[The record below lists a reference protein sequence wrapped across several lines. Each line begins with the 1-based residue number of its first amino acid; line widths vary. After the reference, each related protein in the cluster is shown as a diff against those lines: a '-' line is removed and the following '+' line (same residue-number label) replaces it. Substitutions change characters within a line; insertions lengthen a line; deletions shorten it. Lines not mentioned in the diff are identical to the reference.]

1 MASNPT
7 VDSFTA
13 DIQALRQEL
22 RALKDDLSGLSG
34 SMGGGS
40 MMPSSLG
47 NVSTNAFGRFDTSN
61 SVSGM
66 MTKGALSGLFGKAM
80 TAGGAALAT
89 TGVLT
94 SLMPSMDKYAVRESG
109 YYMAGM
115 YSMGAMGRENLRSR
129 TGGRLA
135 ELNGMTSVG
144 ADATVAAILSGR
156 GLSSFTTN
164 SNGGRSANPYYDTM
178 ISQIGNV
185 GRYMN
190 MDNEVAAQSMANLT
204 GGRTSAS
211 LLQRG
216 IFTSN
221 PLTGKSLKESDIF
234 EQIAN
239 RFIVG
244 DMSVDE
250 TQDEIRRG
258 FLGANIESL
267 DIDAAAKERLKMYLI
282 ARAGGE
288 KIDFSNSES
297 MAHAFGENGALGKA
311 GFTNPLEQVYK
322 INAAETGGLEA
333 FTTSYNEGLKEAAK
347 SLEGLYENVSK
358 TTDQFGS
365 LNAFLSTL
373 LGNDL
378 GANLGNPASAAALI
392 GVDAAG
398 RFGKDFDIKT
408 FTDSLTSIAVSML
421 NPFNFMDVETSDSTG
436 GGGKWDDSNIGAFA
450 MPVPAGSQISSGYDA
465 PRLDSSGNPL
475 PGTDG
480 SHDGID
486 YKLTEG
492 TEVRAAYDGTVS
504 GVRLSDSGG
513 GYGIYVK
520 LDHGDGWETLYGHL
534 QSVDPRA
541 DRVGKTVKQ
550 GQVIGKSG
558 NTGNSSGPHLHF
570 ETRKNGQEAH
580 PSTFTGATG
589 SGVGGGGASGGG
601 FMPPVGAAAGSS
613 AQGMLASL
621 ALGGGS
627 SGSGGSYGG
636 ASVVGSRGG
645 GNSVTINL
653 SVASASEAEAVRF
666 AEIVKQKLEEDSFMD
681 QMGAK

>member
-47 NVSTNAFGRFDTSN
+47 NVSTNSFGRFDMSN
-61 SVSGM
+61 PM
-66 MTKGALSGLFGKAM
+66 SGLLAKTGLSSILSKGVASKSM
-80 TAGGAALAT
+80 GVLAGGTAGLLAS

-115 YSMGAMGRENLRSR
+115 YSMGSTTRDSLKTATL
-129 TGGRLA
+129 GRLS
-135 ELNGMTSVG
+135 ELGGLTSVG

-156 GLSSFTTN
+156 GVNTSS
-164 SNGGRSANPYYDTM
+164 PYYNTM
-178 ISQIGNV
+178 INQIGNV

-244 DMSVDE
+244 DMSVED

-288 KIDFSNSES
+288 KVDFSDSES
-297 MAHAFGENGALGKA
+297 MARAFGDNGALQKA
-311 GFTNPLEQVYK
+311 GFTNPLEQVYR
-322 INAAETGGLEA
+322 INAAETGGIES
-333 FTTSYNEGLKEAAK
+333 FTKSYNEGLKEGADA
-347 SLEGLYENVSK
+347 LADLYTTVSK
-358 TTDQFGS
+358 VTSGFGQ

-378 GANLGNPASAAALI
+378 GANIGNPVSAAAL
-392 GVDAAG
+392 GLVNV
-398 RFGKDFDIKT
+398 FGNPEKFTEDFKGFLGQI
-408 FTDSLTSIAVSML
+408 SASML
-421 NPFNFMDVETSDSTG
+421 TPFASLIPGLDSTG
-436 GGGKWDDSNIGAFA
+436 GGGNWDDSNIGAFTL
-450 MPVPAGSQISSGYDA
+450 PVPAGSQISSGYDA
-465 PRLDSSGNPL
+465 PRLGTDGNPL

-541 DRVGKTVKQ
+541 DRVGKTVRR
-550 GQVIGKSG
+550 GEVIGKSG

-589 SGVGGGGASGGG
+589 SGVGGAGSSGGG
-601 FMPPVGAAAGSS
+601 FMPPIGAAAGSS
-613 AQGMLASL
+613 SQSLLASL
-621 ALGGGS
+621 AIGGGS
-627 SGSGGSYGG
+627 SGSGVSYGG
-636 ASVVGSRGG
+636 TSVVGSRG

>member
-47 NVSTNAFGRFDTSN
+47 NVSTNSFGRFDMSN
-61 SVSGM
+61 PM
-66 MTKGALSGLFGKAM
+66 SGLLAKTGLSSILGKGVASKSM
-80 TAGGAALAT
+80 GVLSGGAAGLLAS

-115 YSMGAMGRENLRSR
+115 YSMGSTTRDSLKTATLGTLSKL
-129 TGGRLA
+129 GGL
-135 ELNGMTSVG
+135 TSVG

-156 GLSSFTTN
+156 GVNTSS
-164 SNGGRSANPYYDTM
+164 PYYSTLVN
-178 ISQIGNV
+178 QIGNV

-244 DMSVDE
+244 DMSVED

-282 ARAGGE
+282 ARAGGD
-288 KIDFSNSES
+288 KIDFSDAKS
-297 MAHAFGENGALGKA
+297 MERAFGENGALQKA
-311 GFTNPLEQVYK
+311 GFTNPLEQVYR
-322 INAAETGGLEA
+322 INAAETGGIES
-333 FTTSYNEGLKEAAK
+333 FTKSYNEGLKEGADA
-347 SLEGLYENVSK
+347 LEDLYTTVSK
-358 TTDQFGS
+358 VTSGFGQ

-378 GANLGNPASAAALI
+378 GANIGNPVSAAALGLVNEFGDDKSFVEKFRGFLTQVGTSMLAPF
-392 GVDAAG
+392 GVTFPGSDAAG
-398 RFGKDFDIKT
+398 
-408 FTDSLTSIAVSML
+408 
-421 NPFNFMDVETSDSTG
+421 G
-436 GGGKWDDSNIGAFA
+436 GNWDDSNIGAFNL
-450 MPVPAGSQISSGYDA
+450 PVPAGSQISSGYDA
-465 PRLDSSGNPL
+465 PRLGADGNPL

-486 YKLTEG
+486 YKLAEG

-504 GVRLSDSGG
+504 GVRLTDSGG

-534 QSVDPRA
+534 QSVDPKA
-541 DRVGKTVKQ
+541 DRVGKVVKK

-570 ETRKNGQEAH
+570 ETRKNSQEVH

-589 SGVGGGGASGGG
+589 SGVGGAGSSGGG
-601 FMPPVGAAAGSS
+601 FMPPVGAAVGSS
-613 AQGMLASL
+613 SQSLLASL
-621 ALGGGS
+621 ALGGGAS
-627 SGSGGSYGG
+627 SAGGSYGG
-636 ASVVGSRGG
+636 TSVVGSSGG
-645 GNSVTINL
+645 GNNVTIHL
-653 SVASASEAEAVRF
+653 SVASASEAEAIRF

>member
-47 NVSTNAFGRFDTSN
+47 NVSTNSFGRFDMSN
-61 SVSGM
+61 PM
-66 MTKGALSGLFGKAM
+66 SGLLAQSGLRGILSKGVASKSMGFL
-80 TAGGAALAT
+80 AGGAATMLAS

-115 YSMGAMGRENLRSR
+115 YSMGTTSR
-129 TGGRLA
+129 DALKTATLGTLSKLGGL
-135 ELNGMTSVG
+135 TSVG

-156 GLSSFTTN
+156 GVNTSS
-164 SNGGRSANPYYDTM
+164 PYYNTM
-178 ISQIGNV
+178 INQIGNV

-244 DMSVDE
+244 DMSVED

-288 KIDFSNSES
+288 KVDFSDSES
-297 MAHAFGENGALGKA
+297 MARAFGENGALQKA
-311 GFTNPLEQVYK
+311 GFTNPLEQVYR
-322 INAAETGGLEA
+322 INAAETGGIES
-333 FTTSYNEGLKEAAK
+333 FTKSYNEGLKEGADA
-347 SLEGLYENVSK
+347 LEDLYVTVSK
-358 TTDQFGS
+358 VTSGFGQ

-378 GANLGNPASAAALI
+378 GANIGNPVSAAAL
-392 GVDAAG
+392 GLVNE
-398 RFGKDFDIKT
+398 FGNDESFVRQ
-408 FTDSLTSIAVSML
+408 FGGFLTQVGASML
-421 NPFNFMDVETSDSTG
+421 APFGVTLPGGDSTG
-436 GGGKWDDSNIGAFA
+436 GGNWDDSNIGAFSL
-450 MPVPAGSQISSGYDA
+450 PVPAGSQISSGFDA
-465 PRLDSSGNPL
+465 PRLGTDGNPL

-486 YKLTEG
+486 YKLAEG

-541 DRVGKTVKQ
+541 DRVGKTVRR
-550 GQVIGKSG
+550 GEVIGKSG

-570 ETRKNGQEAH
+570 ETRKNNQEVH
-580 PSTFTGATG
+580 PSSFTGATG
-589 SGVGGGGASGGG
+589 SGVGGAGASGGG

-636 ASVVGSRGG
+636 ASVVGSKGG

-653 SVASASEAEAVRF
+653 SVASASEAEAIRF

>member
-47 NVSTNAFGRFDTSN
+47 NVSTNAFGKFDMTN
-61 SVSGM
+61 PMSGL
-66 MTKGALSGLFGKAM
+66 MTKSALGGLGIVGKGVNTLSKG
-80 TAGGAALAT
+80 TAGLLVG

-135 ELNGMTSVG
+135 ELGGMTSVG

-156 GLSSFTTN
+156 GLSSFKTE
-164 SNGGRSANPYYDTM
+164 SNGSRSANPYYDTM
-178 ISQIGNV
+178 MSQIGNV

-221 PLTGKSLKESDIF
+221 PLTGQSLKESDIF

-267 DIDAAAKERLKMYLI
+267 DIDAAAKERLKMYLV

-297 MAHAFGENGALGKA
+297 MARAFGENGALGKA

-333 FTTSYNEGLKEAAK
+333 FTEKYNTGLKEGAQALEKMYTSVTAAT
-347 SLEGLYENVSK
+347 LG
-358 TTDQFGS
+358 FGE
-365 LNAFLSTL
+365 LNALLSTL

-378 GANLGNPASAAALI
+378 GANLGNPVSAAALGLANDFGNESSFSSKFVGFLGQI
-392 GVDAAG
+392 SAAMLTP
-398 RFGKDFDIKT
+398 FA
-408 FTDSLTSIAVSML
+408 SLL
-421 NPFNFMDVETSDSTG
+421 PGGDSTG
-436 GGGKWDDSNIGAFA
+436 GGGLGDVSLGGSLGL
-450 MPVPAGSQISSGYDA
+450 PVPSGSPVTAGYGKEGVKFWD
-465 PRLDSSGNPL
+465 
-475 PGTDG
+475 GT
-480 SHDGID
+480 HNGID
-486 YKLTEG
+486 YGVAEKTP
-492 TEVRAAYDGTVS
+492 VYAAADGQVWEATTS
-504 GVRLSDSGG
+504 ALSK
-513 GYGIYVK
+513 GYGTYVK
-520 LDHGDGWETLYGHL
+520 LRHSNGLDTIYAHL
-534 QSVDPRA
+534 SSY
-541 DRVGKTVKQ
+541 TVKSTTNGDSNQ
-550 GQVIGKSG
+550 FVKKGDPIGYSG
-558 NTGNSSGPHLHF
+558 STGTDVAHLHF
-570 ETRKNGQEAH
+570 EVQKSDGGKDVP
-580 PSTFTGATG
+580 PSSFTNNDA
-589 SGVGGGGASGGG
+589 VGGGSGPGG
-601 FMPPVGAAAGSS
+601 SGNLNFGSP
-613 AQGMLASL
+613 
-621 ALGGGS
+621 LGGGS
-627 SGSGGSYGG
+627 GSGSVSASSLLLAGSSQGSSGGTTVISG
-636 ASVVGSRGG
+636 GG

-653 SVASASEAEAVRF
+653 SIASASEAEAVRF